1 MEIVGDN
8 GNEYGALKGDIWGCT
23 PETEGIGFK
32 PSSLPAQ
39 RLSMRGLNNRGR
51 RPMRPLTLRQ
61 VDRPPGYL
69 AVITAPGKFYS
80 QRRFVREWEWLLIT
94 RG

>member
-39 RLSMRGLNNRGR
+39 RLSMRGLNNRG
-51 RPMRPLTLRQ
+51 
-61 VDRPPGYL
+61 G
-69 AVITAPGKFYS
+69 G
-80 QRRFVREWEWLLIT
+80 
-94 RG
+94 G